1 MAHYANQK
9 TIIIHR
15 INPIGEK
22 KQYLAI
28 DCQALS
34 TAARTLTPSGLK
46 LFLYLASNQDG
57 YQKDY
62 SPKDFSNIYGVSVD
76 AARKARLD
84 LQANGYL
91 VENENGKL
99 EFYEQPREKLQ
110 FAIAPEKRKFEM
122 DDGSFACLT
131 YSEFMG
137 IDGISDYSPEQL
149 TNIWNSGEVVNNE

>member
-15 INPIGEK
+15 SNPIGEK

-57 YQKDY
+57 YQKDF

-99 EFYEQPREKLQ
+99 EFYEQPREKRKLATKPQ
-110 FAIAPEKRKFEM
+110 KRKFEM
-122 DDGSFACLT
+122 DDGSFVCLT
-131 YSEFMG
+131 YGEFSEGMNEEG
-137 IDGISDYSPEQL
+137 YSPEEI
-149 TNIWNSGEVVNNE
+149 TNIWNSGEVVE

>member
-15 INPIGEK
+15 SNPIGEK

-57 YQKDY
+57 YQKTFPI
-62 SPKDFSNIYGVSVD
+62 SMAF
-76 AARKARLD
+76 LWT
-84 LQANGYL
+84 
-91 VENENGKL
+91 
-99 EFYEQPREKLQ
+99 PREKPAQIYNLMVILQ
-110 FAIAPEKRKFEM
+110 RMKMENLSFMSSRAKNQNLQQRKKE
-122 DDGSFACLT
+122 
-131 YSEFMG
+131 E
-137 IDGISDYSPEQL
+137 
-149 TNIWNSGEVVNNE
+149 NSK

>member
-15 INPIGEK
+15 SNPIGDK

-34 TAARTLTPSGLK
+34 TAARILTPSGLK

-91 VENENGKL
+91 VESENGKL
-99 EFYEQPREKLQ
+99 EFYERPQEELE
-110 FAIAPEKRKFEM
+110 FVIAPEKRKFKM
-122 DDGSFACLT
+122 SNGSFICLT
-131 YSEFMG
+131 YGEFLEQAH
-137 IDGISDYSPEQL
+137 SKNYSPEQI
-149 TNIWNSGEVVNNE
+149 TYMWDKGEVVK

>member
-15 INPIGEK
+15 SNPIGEK

-57 YQKDY
+57 YQKDF

-84 LQANGYL
+84 LQSNGYL
-91 VENENGKL
+91 VEDENGKL

-110 FAIAPEKRKFEM
+110 FATKPQKRKFEM
-122 DDGSFACLT
+122 DDGSFVYLT
-131 YSEFMG
+131 YREFSEGMNEEG
-137 IDGISDYSPEQL
+137 YSPEEI
-149 TNIWNSGEVVNNE
+149 TNIWNSGEVVE

>member
-15 INPIGEK
+15 SNPIGEK

-84 LQANGYL
+84 LQVNGYL

-99 EFYEQPREKLQ
+99 EFYEQPREKLE
-110 FAIAPEKRKFEM
+110 FAIAQERRKFKM
-122 DDGSFACLT
+122 TNGSFVCLT
-131 YSEFMG
+131 YEECLEEANNKK
-137 IDGISDYSPEQL
+137 YPQEQIAY
-149 TNIWNSGEVVNNE
+149 IWNKGEVVE